1 MDEYQIVSN
10 FSSFMISNSIYQLG
24 TFVLLWAALRGA
36 LRIYDQGGTMFA
48 KIISSLFGLGIAYQ
62 SLMIGGF
69 FFINWQSTSYA
80 LSQLDN
86 LSANSQRF
94 VDFLPVTSPP
104 EFSLIPWNPVAIVW
118 WIVVVIAILG
128 PIWMKK
134 PS

>member
-1 MDEYQIVSN
+1 M
-10 FSSFMISNSIYQLG
+10 
-24 TFVLLWAALRGA
+24 LLWAALRGA

-94 VDFLPVTSPP
+94 VDFLPVSSPP

>member
-1 MDEYQIVSN
+1 
-10 FSSFMISNSIYQLG
+10 
-24 TFVLLWAALRGA
+24 
-36 LRIYDQGGTMFA
+36 
-48 KIISSLFGLGIAYQ
+48 
-62 SLMIGGF
+62 MIGGF